1 MIYGY
6 IYQIKNNVNNKVYI
20 GQTKREPQVRFDEY
34 KRGCH
39 NILLKEDFDKY
50 GIENF
55 TFSVI
60 DTAIDYIQL
69 DEKEKYWIKYYN
81 SMNIEYGYN
90 LCSGGSGPMGAKW
103 DERSKKTISNQRKGC
118 KWFHNNDGERHL
130 VPKDKIDEYKD
141 WIPGYGPGR
150 IRSKHTEETK
160 RKIRQSNIG
169 KHNRDSS
176 SIEKQIETFTSKH
189 YHWYTN
195 GTTNIQI
202 SEIDSVPEGFI
213 RGRIISEEQ
222 RAKLKGCNKG
232 RPAWNK
238 GLTKETDD
246 RVRKYADNLK
256 GISHKNRTKKTS

>member
-6 IYQIKNNVNNKVYI
+6 IYQIKNNVNNRVYI
-20 GQTKREPQVRFDEY
+20 GQTKREPQIRFNEY

-60 DTAIDYIQL
+60 DTATDYVQL

-81 SMNIEYGYN
+81 SMDSKHGYN

-103 DERSKKTISNQRKGC
+103 DECSKKTISNQRKGC
-118 KWFHNNDGERHL
+118 KWFHNKDGERHL
-130 VPKDKIDEYKD
+130 VSKDKIDEYKD

-150 IRSKHTEETK
+150 TRSKHTEETK

-189 YHWYTN
+189 YHWYTD
-195 GTTNIQI
+195 GITNIQI
-202 SEIDSVPEGFI
+202 PEMDSVPEGFI
-213 RGRIISEEQ
+213 RGRVISEEQ
-222 RAKLKGCNKG
+222 RAKLTGCNKG

-246 RVRKYADNLK
+246 RVRKYADSLK